1 MELVHLGRT
10 EGPSLEY
17 KAQLYDTNDR
27 GSRELLLDICS
38 MGNANGGTL
47 LLGIAELR
55 DEDGPTGRPDPHAPL
70 GLDCNNPEQVLA
82 AYEGRILDCID
93 QRLSVE
99 SASIELRNGRKILAL
114 RVPNSLVKPH
124 RVFYKGLTYFPAR
137 RERQRYDLNASEVR
151 EMVLR
156 TTSRLDEAKKSIR
169 EALDRENE
177 AHESP
182 ILTVAIIP
190 IFTRDFAVDFR
201 RPEVI
206 HAFGRMNLTAQG
218 QTNFIQPSFS
228 VDGLNRPGINRDTTV
243 TLAHNGLIRVKVKTH
258 GQMGQNGTRLF
269 NPETIDLYL
278 RGIARGCGEVFAA
291 SALSAPALLGARLL
305 ISGQCYTTYGG
316 MFEDNLRVAASNQI
330 YPTLLLEALDR
341 EVDQQMRPLC
351 DLIHQSFGETHSG
364 AFDNEGNWI
373 RG

>member
-1 MELVHLGRT
+1 
-10 EGPSLEY
+10 
-17 KAQLYDTNDR
+17 
-27 GSRELLLDICS
+27 
-38 MGNANGGTL
+38 
-47 LLGIAELR
+47 
-55 DEDGPTGRPDPHAPL
+55 
-70 GLDCNNPEQVLA
+70 
-82 AYEGRILDCID
+82 
-93 QRLSVE
+93 
-99 SASIELRNGRKILAL
+99 
-114 RVPNSLVKPH
+114 
-124 RVFYKGLTYFPAR
+124 
-137 RERQRYDLNASEVR
+137 
-151 EMVLR
+151 
-156 TTSRLDEAKKSIR
+156 
-169 EALDRENE
+169 
-177 AHESP
+177 
-182 ILTVAIIP
+182 
-190 IFTRDFAVDFR
+190 
-201 RPEVI
+201 
-206 HAFGRMNLTAQG
+206 MNLTAQG